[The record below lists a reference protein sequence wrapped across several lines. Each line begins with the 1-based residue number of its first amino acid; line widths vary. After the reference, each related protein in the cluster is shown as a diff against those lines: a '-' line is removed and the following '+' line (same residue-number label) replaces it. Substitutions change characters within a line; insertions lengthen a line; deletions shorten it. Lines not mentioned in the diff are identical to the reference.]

1 MNPPYYGQNNFELI
15 TEDRT
20 SEIEREYFLA
30 GDKSYENGDRDL
42 AIELY
47 QMAGK
52 DGEEKIHYVNYEEA
66 VLNPSNGKYI
76 PALNSFKSLGNYRDS
91 ANKYIES
98 EKGVYCRAVEEISNA
113 NYDEA
118 KSLLE
123 HISDYS
129 DTKNGYDLLNY
140 SQGMDKMNDGD
151 LDEAVDY
158 FMALKD
164 KNQFDNLDNYLRACR
179 EGKYYNDDAKKFLK

>member
-66 VLNPSNGKYI
+66 VLNPSNGK
-76 PALNSFKSLGNYRDS
+76 
-91 ANKYIES
+91 
-98 EKGVYCRAVEEISNA
+98 
-113 NYDEA
+113 
-118 KSLLE
+118 
-123 HISDYS
+123 
-129 DTKNGYDLLNY
+129 
-140 SQGMDKMNDGD
+140 
-151 LDEAVDY
+151 
-158 FMALKD
+158 
-164 KNQFDNLDNYLRACR
+164 
-179 EGKYYNDDAKKFLK
+179 